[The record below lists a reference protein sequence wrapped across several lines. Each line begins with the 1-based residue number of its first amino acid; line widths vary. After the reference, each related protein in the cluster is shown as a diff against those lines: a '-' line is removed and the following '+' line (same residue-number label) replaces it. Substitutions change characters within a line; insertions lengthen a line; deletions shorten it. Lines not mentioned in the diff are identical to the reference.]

1 MKKDDRNDIDDV
13 KIPVPMAPTVE
24 KPKAV
29 QPKINVM

>member
-1 MKKDDRNDIDDV
+1 LQKMKKDDRNDIDDV

-29 QPKINVM
+29 